1 MNGGSILACAIV
13 GAIAGVFGTL
23 YLQTAGEEITVQ
35 ELRRK
40 NASLERTNARL
51 MKEAGRLEKR
61 LKEEG
66 VKIEDP
72 LPTTV
77 VWQKG
82 YEPIAGA
89 YDGSADLN
97 VILGRGC
104 LEMGNA
110 CHAWRAFFFID
121 NKLVGSDARDPSAL
135 PPEIVD
141 RSDDAITL
149 RYPVYKPGDS
159 YCCPTRS
166 ADVTFR
172 WDGAELKGLAPLPRR
187 SP

>member
-1 MNGGSILACAIV
+1 MNGGSVLACAIV

-23 YLQTAGEEITVQ
+23 YLQTAHEESTLQ
-35 ELRRK
+35 ELRRR
-40 NASLERTNARL
+40 NASLEMTNARL
-51 MKEAGRLEKR
+51 MKEAGRLERR
-61 LKEEG
+61 LREAG
-66 VKIEDP
+66 VKLDHP

-82 YEPIAGA
+82 YEPIVGA
-89 YDGSADLN
+89 YDRSAELN

-104 LEMGNA
+104 LEAGNA
-110 CHAWRAFFFID
+110 CQAWRAFFFLG

-141 RSDDAITL
+141 RTDDSITL
-149 RYPVYKPGDS
+149 RYPVYRPGDG

-172 WDGAELKGLAPLPRR
+172 WNGDELEGLQPLPRR